1 MRVSVRSLGT
11 HPARPQLARMSQV
24 IYPYKPLR
32 SLTDNLWQVEGSLRL
47 PVPRNMTVWR
57 APDGRLVLYS
67 VVAMYE
73 QGMRALEALGTPAFM
88 VIPHRRHRMDAPF
101 YKARYPNIRVLA
113 ESARVLEGGPAGL
126 VVEGALAELSEL
138 GVRAERIPGTSSD
151 DIAMDV
157 PLTGGQEGGPAGGR
171 GLCVCELLTN
181 FELPGAFGRLAGRI
195 LGPPGGG
202 LGISRVVR
210 FREVVDRAALRA
222 WLTGQ
227 AERDDLRLLL
237 VAHGDPT
244 LGNVSDA
251 LRRAA
256 TQI

>member
-1 MRVSVRSLGT
+1 
-11 HPARPQLARMSQV
+11 MSQV

-32 SLTDNLWQVEGSLRL
+32 ALGDNLWQVEGSLRL
-47 PVPRNMTVWR
+47 PVPRNMTIWR

-73 QGMRALEALGTPAFM
+73 EAMRGIESLGTPAFM

-101 YKARYPNIRVLA
+101 YKARYPKIRVLA
-113 ESARVLEGGPAGL
+113 DSARVLDGGPAGL
-126 VVEGALAELSEL
+126 EIEGPLAELREL
-138 GVRAERIPGTSSD
+138 GVRAEPIPGTSSD
-151 DIAMDV
+151 DVALDL
-157 PLTGGQEGGPAGGR
+157 PLSGGQAGGSEGGR

-181 FELPGAFGRLAGRI
+181 LELPGALGKLAGRI

-210 FREVVDRAALRA
+210 FREVLDRDALRA

-227 AERDDLRLLL
+227 ADREDLRLLL
-237 VAHGDPT
+237 VAHGAPT
-244 LGNVSDA
+244 IGGVGEA

>member
-1 MRVSVRSLGT
+1 
-11 HPARPQLARMSQV
+11 MSQV

-32 SLTDNLWQVEGSLRL
+32 ALADNLWQVEGSLRL
-47 PVPRNMTVWR
+47 PVPRNMTIWR

-73 QGMRALEALGTPAFM
+73 QGMRAIESLGTPAFM

-101 YKARYPNIRVLA
+101 YKARYPDIRVLA
-113 ESARVLEGGPAGL
+113 GSARVLEGGPAGL
-126 VVEGALAELSEL
+126 VIEGALGELREL
-138 GVRAERIPGTSSD
+138 GVRAEPIPGTSSD
-151 DIAMDV
+151 DVAMDV
-157 PLTGGQEGGPAGGR
+157 PITGGHAGGR

-181 FELPGAFGRLAGRI
+181 FELPGALGKLAGRI

-210 FREVVDRAALRA
+210 FREVVDRDALRA

-227 AERDDLRLLL
+227 AGRTDLSLLL
-237 VAHGDPT
+237 VAHGDAT
-244 LGNVSDA
+244 IGNVSAA
-251 LRRAA
+251 LLRAA

>member
-1 MRVSVRSLGT
+1 
-11 HPARPQLARMSQV
+11 MSQA

-32 SLTDNLWQVEGSLRL
+32 ALADNLWQVEGSLRL
-47 PVPRNMTVWR
+47 PVPRNMTIWR

-73 QGMRALEALGTPAFM
+73 QGMRAVEALGTPAFM
-88 VIPHRRHRMDAPF
+88 IIPHRRHRMDAPF

-113 ESARVLEGGPAGL
+113 ESAAVLEGGPAGL
-126 VVEGALAELSEL
+126 VIEGALAELREL
-138 GVRAERIPGTSSD
+138 GVRAERIPGTSSE
-151 DIAMDV
+151 DIAMDL
-157 PLTGGQEGGPAGGR
+157 PITGGQKGGQIGGEDR
-171 GLCVCELLTN
+171 SEDRNLDAPRALCVCELLTN
-181 FELPGAFGRLAGRI
+181 FEPAGALGKLAGRI

-202 LGISRVVR
+202 VGISRVVR
-210 FREVVDRAALRA
+210 FREVVDRDVLRA
-222 WLTGQ
+222 WLTTK

-237 VAHGDPT
+237 VAHGAPT
-244 LGNVSDA
+244 IGNVSDA